1 MSLEA
6 TPPTRIDRPLRDL
19 ALPDDVPDIA
29 ELLQLSS
36 APTRKLLPQLLGCLS
51 KVSMMKRD

>member
-1 MSLEA
+1 MNLEA

-36 APTRKLLPQLLGCLS
+36 APTRKLLHQI
-51 KVSMMKRD
+51 DA